1 MLNSLDYGYLIGPRI
16 QIVDADG
23 KPMTGAWLRVFIAG
37 TTTDANTFSDWEG
50 TVQPAKKIL
59 DARGETTI
67 IAAVSGAYKV
77 MLCDSTHPVS
87 SPYWYADNVVLTNV
101 NELDVV
107 PIVVD
112 AEVGNLTVTVE
123 TDTLGIKHYVVGI
136 DPAYT
141 ARAEAA
147 EAAAKTEVVAGSNA
161 SIATDFPF
169 HRAR

>member
-23 KPMTGAWLRVFIAG
+23 KPMTGAWLRVFVAG

-67 IAAVSGAYKV
+67 IAAVSSAYKI

-87 SPYWYADNVVLTNV
+87 SPYWYADNVLLANISG
-101 NELDVV
+101 LDVTSV
-107 PIVVD
+107 SVD
-112 AEVGNLTVTVE
+112 AEVGKLTVTVE

-136 DPAYT
+136 DPAYSAERDAYADGKVADEA
-141 ARAEAA
+141 ARAK
-147 EAAAKTEVVAGSNA
+147 AAAWA
-161 SIATDFPF
+161 SAC
-169 HRAR
+169 RW